1 MKRILI
7 ISILLNC
14 LAWCGGGSAVWAN
27 QDQLGTSGDWK
38 DAGTDGRITV
48 SATTTV
54 NLTGNVNV
62 YAQIQ
67 IKKDCILT
75 INNSSTGD
83 LTITNK
89 MSGEK
94 NYLFYIESGATLI
107 INGGDGK
114 RITLNGGANF
124 TYAAGSHQINNGV
137 LTITP
142 PTLTT
147 TSDKMTRAF
156 YNRGTL
162 TLDHV
167 TVEHFNINGEGA
179 AILINSQGLEPK
191 YYDYDKNGD
200 GKLNDVE
207 YYRAYSKNGKT
218 TINNTLIE
226 YCKGTSGTAIKCS
239 TISSEYETTK
249 NNIDPEACWV
259 KVENSTVQNCIATDT
274 ETAGIIRSNGGFVGN
289 LYLTNV
295 TVQNNYSNSSGGG
308 LYWNAHGRSATTC
321 KINNCT
327 FDSNMAAANGGA
339 IMLESDFEFITSK
352 TTLSNNIA
360 GNMGGGMIITGYG
373 GGADTE
379 SNYNLGF
386 KLSNFL
392 KVNNNKSKLG
402 GGIAFNFGPGMTLPV
417 NSTINVNANGATISE
432 NTATNN
438 GGALYFNNA
447 TNAERNYTIN
457 INLNYGTLESNDAK
471 LGGSIYVNNEHVK
484 YDPNV
489 TTNSGMTINNNYAS
503 DNGGGIYMDGGSF
516 TMPKGTI
523 TNNRA
528 GIDRNGNINSTEGIG
543 YGGGVYMHNGTVNI
557 GQGTV
562 TGNICKLYGGGLYVY
577 NESTATMSFSGGI
590 LRENNAY
597 AGGGVCLS
605 GPVSM
610 EMTGSNI
617 EENTATNGGGIYLR
631 DGASLN
637 YSSGLIRGNKA
648 IITDGTDTG
657 STGTQVTYNTAFK
670 ATASS
675 IAGVGGGV
683 FLDSGKD
690 DKTMTSLSFDF
701 EDETTPLGFYDNMAY
716 TAADDIFANGVNTMV
731 DLPNVEQMNLT
742 GFIVPTSAL
751 YWFEDYVTKD
761 AAYESGSKVQEVL
774 NGANEIRRYRYSI
787 KEVKD
792 TYAVTDFEG
801 VKKYLCL
808 HLGFQYIMATI
819 LKSGLLP
826 GENAVFKVYNI
837 KDDDTEEFHANVFL
851 KGPEKVGEVV
861 SKNIALVEGVWKIYE
876 TDWSWTYIGKADD
889 RSNNKYVQKTI
900 EANQQNIF
908 PFTNDKNKNIAKTK
922 YGEDVEENK
931 MKKL

>member
-14 LAWCGGGSAVWAN
+14 LAWCGGGSVAWAN
-27 QDQLGTSGDWK
+27 QGQLKATGNWV
-38 DAGTDGRITV
+38 DAGSDGLITV
-48 SATTTV
+48 NANTTV

-67 IKKDCILT
+67 IKAGYT
-75 INNSSTGD
+75 
-83 LTITNK
+83 LTITNNSTGNLTITNQ
-89 MSGEK
+89 MSGAK
-94 NYLFYIESGATLI
+94 TYLFYIESGATLI
-107 INGGDGK
+107 IKGAAGK
-114 RITLNGGANF
+114 QITLNGGAGF
-124 TYAAGSHQINNGV
+124 SYIAGSHQINNGV
-137 LTITP
+137 LSITP
-142 PTLTT
+142 ATLTT

-162 TLDHV
+162 TIDHV
-167 TVEHFNINGEGA
+167 TVQHFNVNGEGA
-179 AILINSQGLEPK
+179 AILINSAASDAVK
-191 YYDYDKNGD
+191 DANGNIV
-200 GKLNDVE
+200 GYKT
-207 YYRAYSKNGKT
+207 YSKNGKT
-218 TINNTLIE
+218 TLNYTTIQL
-226 YCKGTSGTAIKCS
+226 CKGTSGTAIKCS

-249 NNIDPEACWV
+249 NNNDPEACWV
-259 KVENSTVQNCIATDT
+259 KVENSTIQKCIAIDT

-295 TVQNNYSNSSGGG
+295 TVQNNYSHSSGGG

-321 KINNCT
+321 KINQCT
-327 FDSNMAAANGGA
+327 FNSNMAAANGGA
-339 IMLESDFEFITSK
+339 IMLESDFEFTGAQ

-360 GNMGGGMIITGYG
+360 GNMGGGMVITGYG

-386 KLSNFL
+386 NLSNFL
-392 KVNNNKSKLG
+392 KVNNNKSKYG
-402 GGIAFNFGPGMTLPV
+402 GGIAFNFGPGMTLPA

-432 NTATNN
+432 NTATDN
-438 GGALYFNNA
+438 GGALYFNNT

-471 LGGSIYVNNEHVK
+471 LGGSIYVNKEHVK

-489 TTNSGMTINNNYAS
+489 TTTSGMTINNNYAS

-577 NESTATMSFSGGI
+577 NESTADMSFSGGI
-590 LRENNAY
+590 LKANNAY

-610 EMTGSNI
+610 NMTGSDI

-631 DGASLN
+631 DGASLT

-657 STGTQVTYNTAFK
+657 STGTQENYNTANG

-675 IAGVGGGV
+675 ITGIGGGV
-683 FLDSGKD
+683 FLDSGKNAN
-690 DKTMTSLSFDF
+690 TMTSLSFDF
-701 EDETTPLGFYDNMAY
+701 PNGTTRLGFYDNMAY
-716 TAADDIFANGVNTMV
+716 TSADDIFSNGVNTMV
-731 DLPNVEQMNLT
+731 NLPDVEKMDLT
-742 GFIVPTSAL
+742 GFNVPTSAL
-751 YWFEDYVTKD
+751 YWFEDYVTSD
-761 AAYESGSKVQEVL
+761 AAYESGSKVQEVS
-774 NGANEIRRYRYSI
+774 NGSHDIRRYRYSN

-792 TYAVTDFEG
+792 TYAVTDFED
-801 VKKYLCL
+801 VKNKYLCL

-819 LKSGLLP
+819 QKSGLLP
-826 GENAVFKVYNI
+826 GENAVFKVCNI
-837 KDDDTEEFHANVFL
+837 KDQNTEEFHANVFL
-851 KGPEKVGEVV
+851 KGPATAGEVV
-861 SKNIALVEGVWKIYE
+861 SKNIALVEGEWKIYE
-876 TDWSWTYIGKADD
+876 TDWSWTYTGGAEDQ
-889 RSNNKYVQKTI
+889 SNNKYVQQTI
-900 EANQQNIF
+900 KANQPNIF
-908 PFTNDKNKNIAKTK
+908 PFTNEKNVNIAKTK
-922 YGEDVEENK
+922 YGEDLEENE
-931 MKKL
+931 MKK